1 MHILQVG
8 LASYRFAAVR
18 TLEDFEPPDVD
29 LKPARVFEPAPLP
42 PLPDPGQIPFP
53 ALAFEDAR
61 QALWSFHESRH
72 APWIGIDTETGLPSY
87 LHGDLA
93 DPVDRDLWEASA
105 DFLHRHELLLSGV
118 RDEVAVQPEHAY
130 RWLSGTTQIEWRQTN
145 RAGVPVY
152 GCSVT
157 LTYTGRRLTSL
168 ANTLHPA
175 GSQELDVFVWDESW
189 PGRLMT
195 IDAGEIPPAEHALR
209 NLPEKIRPVA
219 FEPPWDLR
227 RESAERSWSA
237 DRWILPFLPSAPDV
251 PWPELP
257 ALLTL
262 DLPPVRFTAPGVY
275 RPVWRTVAVDASGD
289 RWLLLVDAET
299 YEVLTVE
306 RTRVGSTLTTD
317 VYDSPADAAAL
328 PPTPQSAVLDFG
340 SGADMATAQ
349 YVRLAGARFADPAG
363 AGAGDTAEMAASRLL
378 TATVYY
384 QARRAQTDFG
394 AVLSDLVLDTA
405 VTLPPPAVADPTA
418 VIAASLDD
426 TAQSAEYDFQTRTVH
441 FGRGFAAAGGSP
453 PIPAVRDPGF
463 DADVVRHEFSHA
475 ITRFLKPVV
484 FEYRNHN
491 NWKEVLTRQLDE
503 GQAFYFGC
511 SFAQDARWAE
521 YAFAD
526 WLNLRNL
533 AELGLAPASVPAD
546 PFGIVYQIGMW
557 WARVFWALRQAPNI
571 QADRL
576 ILKALAGLAGPLT
589 SMQVMLHALL
599 DPTEQYGSL
608 SDIRAILQG
617 TGFVL

>member
-1 MHILQVG
+1 MYILHAG
-8 LASYRFAAVR
+8 LASYRFAEAR
-18 TLEDFEPPDVD
+18 TIEGFTPQDVD
-29 LKPARVFEPAPLP
+29 LKPAGVFEPAPLP

-61 QALWSFHESRH
+61 QALRAFHESRH
-72 APWIGIDTETGLPSY
+72 APWIGIDVETGLPSY

-93 DPVDRDLWEASA
+93 DPVDRDLWDASA

-118 RDEVAVQPEHAY
+118 RDEVSVQPEHAY

-152 GCSVT
+152 GCAAT
-157 LTYTGRRLTSL
+157 LTYTGRRLTFL

-175 GSQELDVFVWDESW
+175 SSQELDAFIWDEAW
-189 PGRLMT
+189 PGRLLT
-195 IDAGEIPPAEHALR
+195 LAAGDEQEGESELK
-209 NLPEKIRPVA
+209 NLPEKIHPVT

-227 RESAERSWSA
+227 GESAERGWLA
-237 DRWILPFLPSAPDV
+237 DRWILPFLAAVPAV

-257 ALLTL
+257 MLFSL
-262 DLPPVRFTAPGVY
+262 DLPPVRFTGPGVY
-275 RPVWRTVAVDASGD
+275 RPVWRTVAVDAQGD

-317 VYDSPADAAAL
+317 VYRSPADAAAL
-328 PPTPQSAVLDFG
+328 PPTPQSAELDFG
-340 SGADMATAQ
+340 SGAEMATAQ
-349 YVRLAGARFADPAG
+349 YVRLSGARFADPAG
-363 AGAGDTAEMAASRLL
+363 AGAGDTAEMAARRLL

-384 QARRAQTDFG
+384 QARRAQIDFG
-394 AVLSDLVLDTA
+394 AVLSDLVLDVA

-418 VIAASLDD
+418 MIAASLDD
-426 TAQSAEYDFQTRTVH
+426 TGKSAEYDFQTRTIH
-441 FGRGFAAAGGSP
+441 LGRGFAAVGGSP
-453 PIPAVRDPGF
+453 PVPAVRDPGF
-463 DADVVRHEFSHA
+463 DGDVMLHEFSHA

-511 SFAQDARWAE
+511 SFAQDARWSE

-526 WLNLRNL
+526 WQNLRNL
-533 AELGLAPASVPAD
+533 AEPGLAPASVPPD

-557 WARVFWALRQAPNI
+557 WARVFWALGQAPNI
-571 QADRL
+571 QADLL
-576 ILKALAGLAGPLT
+576 ILKALASLAGPLT
-589 SMQVMLHALL
+589 SPQVMLHTLL
-599 DPTEQYGSL
+599 DPTEQYGAL
-608 SDIRAILQG
+608 NDVRAVLQG
-617 TGFVL
+617 TGFAL